1 MGPDPRNTNL
11 ITNHSTTTTT
21 PNNMSRAL
29 KIGGGVVA
37 VGAGYYFYRAGGDA
51 TAAKKRFE
59 ADATKVK
66 HIGKEDISGKGTEIR
81 KDAEVFAADAGGNR
95 QARCSGPRWHT
106 QGRPETRGIQAKG

>member
-81 KDAEVFAADAGGNR
+81 KDAEVFAADAGKEIDR
-95 QARCSGPRWHT
+95 LLLRLAMAHT
-106 QGRPETRGIQAKG
+106 RSTRNSRHTGKG